1 MKFNHLRG
9 VVPWYHT
16 LTLYPNNGDDDDDDD
31 DDGIEHDDYQK
42 KIG

>member
-16 LTLYPNNGDDDDDDD
+16 LTLYPNNDDDDDD
-31 DDGIEHDDYQK
+31 HDDQDDHY
-42 KIG
+42 GVDDHGNL